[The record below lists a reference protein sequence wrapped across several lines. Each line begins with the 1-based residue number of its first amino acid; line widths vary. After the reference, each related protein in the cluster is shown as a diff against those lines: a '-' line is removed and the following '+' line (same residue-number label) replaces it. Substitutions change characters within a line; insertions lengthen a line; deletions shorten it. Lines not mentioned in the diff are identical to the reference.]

1 MLNQVVL
8 VGRLTS
14 DLEAKETESGKKVVS
29 LTLAV
34 PRSYKNMDGEYDTDF
49 LDVVLWDTIAENTV
63 EYCRKGDM
71 VGIKGRLQASTY
83 ETEDGSKRK
92 VTEVVAAVI
101 IKDGNILATQRGYG
115 EFKGK
120 WEFPG
125 GKVEENENLEH
136 AIQREIKEET
146 NADINVL
153 EYINTIEYDYATFH
167 LTMHCYLCEL
177 INDISFV
184 YHDDNSLEHENMIWL
199 DLNDLDHLDWLP
211 ADVLVLDKIKEV
223 VPKYITI

>member
-34 PRSYKNMDGEYDTDF
+34 PRSYKNMEGEYDTDF

-92 VTEVVAAVI
+92 VTEVVAERVTFLSSKP
-101 IKDGNILATQRGYG
+101 KD
-115 EFKGK
+115 E
-120 WEFPG
+120 
-125 GKVEENENLEH
+125 
-136 AIQREIKEET
+136 
-146 NADINVL
+146 
-153 EYINTIEYDYATFH
+153 
-167 LTMHCYLCEL
+167 
-177 INDISFV
+177 
-184 YHDDNSLEHENMIWL
+184 
-199 DLNDLDHLDWLP
+199 
-211 ADVLVLDKIKEV
+211 
-223 VPKYITI
+223 